1 MDESE
6 YERGWAAGWLGRVR
20 GGPEEAG
27 RASVGLT
34 GMGISRA
41 RGTARRAVRGLRMGI
56 L

>member
-1 MDESE
+1 MDESQ

-27 RASVGLT
+27 RASVGFK

-41 RGTARRAVRGLRMGI
+41 RGTARSAMRGLRMGI